1 MADNNTVEN
10 KAQAKKES
18 TENKS
23 DETKFVK
30 SQIIGSD
37 KYKNRADLL
46 NVLLE
51 DDKEYTL
58 SDVDKKLEEF
68 LGKEVKEWLMVEVL
82 G

>member
-1 MADNNTVEN
+1 MADNNGAEN
-10 KAQAKKES
+10 KTQAKKEN

-58 SDVDKKLEEF
+58 SDVDKKLENF
-68 LGKEVKEWLMVEVL
+68 LDKEVK
-82 G
+82 

>member
-10 KAQAKKES
+10 KAQSKKES

-58 SDVDKKLEEF
+58 SDVDKKLDEF
-68 LGKEVKEWLMVEVL
+68 LSKEVK
-82 G
+82 

>member
-1 MADNNTVEN
+1 MADNNTIEN
-10 KAQAKKES
+10 EAQAKKEN

-68 LGKEVKEWLMVEVL
+68 LGKEVK
-82 G
+82 

>member
-23 DETKFVK
+23 EKTKFVK

-58 SDVDKKLEEF
+58 SDVDKKLENF
-68 LGKEVKEWLMVEVL
+68 LDKEVK
-82 G
+82 

>member
-1 MADNNTVEN
+1 MADNNSVEN

-58 SDVDKKLEEF
+58 SDVDKKLDEF
-68 LGKEVKEWLMVEVL
+68 LSKEVK
-82 G
+82 

>member
-18 TENKS
+18 TGNKS
-23 DETKFVK
+23 DETKFIK

-58 SDVDKKLEEF
+58 SDVDNKLENF
-68 LGKEVKEWLMVEVL
+68 LDKEVK
-82 G
+82 

>member
-1 MADNNTVEN
+1 MADNDSVVEN
-10 KAQAKKES
+10 KAQLKKEN

-23 DETKFVK
+23 DETKFAK

-58 SDVDKKLEEF
+58 SDVDKKLENF
-68 LGKEVKEWLMVEVL
+68 LDKEVK
-82 G
+82 

>member
-10 KAQAKKES
+10 KAQTKKES
-18 TENKS
+18 AENKS

-58 SDVDKKLEEF
+58 SDVDKKLENF
-68 LGKEVKEWLMVEVL
+68 LDKEVK
-82 G
+82 

>member
-1 MADNNTVEN
+1 MADNNGAEN
-10 KAQAKKES
+10 KTQTKKEN

-23 DETKFVK
+23 GETKFVK

-37 KYKNRADLL
+37 KYKNRADIL

-58 SDVDKKLEEF
+58 SDVDKKLEDF
-68 LGKEVKEWLMVEVL
+68 LGKEVK
-82 G
+82 

>member
-1 MADNNTVEN
+1 MADNISAEN
-10 KAQAKKES
+10 KAQTKKE
-18 TENKS
+18 
-23 DETKFVK
+23 ETKFIK

-58 SDVDKKLEEF
+58 SDVNKELEDF
-68 LGKEVKEWLMVEVL
+68 LGKEVK
-82 G
+82 

>member
-10 KAQAKKES
+10 KVQAKKES

-37 KYKNRADLL
+37 KYKNRADIL

-51 DDKEYTL
+51 DDKEYTS
-58 SDVDKKLEEF
+58 SDVDKKLEDF
-68 LGKEVKEWLMVEVL
+68 LGKEVK
-82 G
+82 

>member
-10 KAQAKKES
+10 KTQAKKEN

-68 LGKEVKEWLMVEVL
+68 LGKEVK
-82 G
+82 

>member
-1 MADNNTVEN
+1 MSDNNTVEN

-51 DDKEYTL
+51 DGKEYTL

-68 LGKEVKEWLMVEVL
+68 LGKEVK
-82 G
+82 

>member
-10 KAQAKKES
+10 KAQAKKEN

-68 LGKEVKEWLMVEVL
+68 LGKEVK
-82 G
+82 

>member
-18 TENKS
+18 TKNKS

-51 DDKEYTL
+51 DDEEYTL
-58 SDVDKKLEEF
+58 SDVDKKLENF
-68 LGKEVKEWLMVEVL
+68 LDKEVK
-82 G
+82 

>member
-10 KAQAKKES
+10 NTQAKKEN

-58 SDVDKKLEEF
+58 SDVDKNLEEF
-68 LGKEVKEWLMVEVL
+68 LGKEVK
-82 G
+82 

>member
-1 MADNNTVEN
+1 MVDNNGAEN
-10 KAQAKKES
+10 KAQAKKENI
-18 TENKS
+18 ENKS

-68 LGKEVKEWLMVEVL
+68 LGKEVK
-82 G
+82 

>member
-1 MADNNTVEN
+1 MADNNTVEMADIN
-10 KAQAKKES
+10 TVENNTQAKKEN

-58 SDVDKKLEEF
+58 SDVDKKLENF
-68 LGKEVKEWLMVEVL
+68 LDKEVK
-82 G
+82 